1 MIYLATQDELRTSE
15 ILIKLTEGILGA
27 KTFTISPKWEVEGGP
42 LPRTFFSDRLKR
54 NSDRPINKEAVSWLV
69 KLYNA
74 QLGIYK
80 MKEPIEEEISVKIS
94 NDLGLYLSSITGKD
108 LSKLKNNYN
117 DSDSL
122 TKRKCLI
129 DILGAVLN
137 SSIDKEYFDPS
148 LASSEIN
155 NLVNN
160 IILGEDCP
168 YTLKMALVSE
178 VYSKCPFCN
187 HELIERVGE
196 DAVETYKIIKFP
208 FDERFG
214 RPDYLAVCKN
224 CFEKYSNVSDNEI
237 LSSLCYKKK
246 TILSKKSFE
255 RSVDAL
261 EMEKEIGE
269 VLDALTDADFEKL
282 PQFQYDPVEVRKK
295 ITDDN
300 ILFNKIW
307 ANVVQYFP
315 FVEDKLKQL
324 NNERRLTYEKISGD
338 VKRAYLEFA
347 TNETRKEV
355 IFNQLCDWLAKKAQT
370 DNKSACEVIISYYVQ
385 NCEVFERDIAE

>member
-1 MIYLATQDELRTSE
+1 MFLAKKVELRTNE

-27 KTFTISPKWEVEGGP
+27 KTFTDTPKWEVEGGP

-54 NSDRPINKEAVSWLV
+54 NSDRPINKDAVFWLI

-80 MKEPIEEEISVKIS
+80 MKEPIEDEISVKIS
-94 NDLGLYLSSITGKD
+94 NDLELYIASITCQD

-117 DSDSL
+117 DSDSMK
-122 TKRKCLI
+122 KRKCLI
-129 DILGAVLN
+129 EILGAVLN

-148 LASSEIN
+148 LVSSEIN
-155 NLVNN
+155 NIINSLV
-160 IILGEDCP
+160 LGEDYP
-168 YTLKMALVSE
+168 HKLKMALVSE
-178 VYSKCPFCN
+178 VSGKCPFCN
-187 HELIERVGE
+187 HELIERTGN
-196 DAVETYKIIKFP
+196 DTVETFKIIEFP
-208 FDERFG
+208 IDKHIEQH
-214 RPDYLAVCKN
+214 DYIAVCNN
-224 CFEKYSNVSDNEI
+224 CYEKYNNVSDNEV
-237 LSSLCYKKK
+237 LSCLCYKKN
-246 TILSKKSFE
+246 TILSKKNFE

-261 EMEKEIGE
+261 EMEREIGK
-269 VLDALTDADFEKL
+269 VLYALTDADFESL
-282 PQFQYDPVEVRKK
+282 PKFQYDPVEVRKK
-295 ITDDN
+295 ITDDS
-300 ILFNKIW
+300 ILCNKILV
-307 ANVVQYFP
+307 NVVQYFP
-315 FVEDKLKQL
+315 FVEEKLKQL

-347 TNETRKEV
+347 TNETSKEV